1 MIAAELTVQRGG
13 RDVLV
18 DVSLTATPGRMVA
31 VTGASGAGK
40 STLLWT
46 LAGLLPTVSGSVE
59 APDDVALV
67 PQDNGLVPVLTAAEN
82 VEVALL
88 ARGVSAAETSRRTA
102 EALTALGLANHGD
115 QLVEELS
122 GGQQQRVAVARG
134 LAVAPAVLLADE
146 VTSELDAANRERVLD
161 LLTAHAHA
169 GHTVVFATNDQE
181 AAQVCPVELHI
192 ADGRATLV
200 RP

>member
-1 MIAAELTVQRGG
+1 MIASGVTVQRGG

-18 DVSLTATPGRMVA
+18 DVTVRASGGQMVA

-46 LAGLLPTVSGSVE
+46 LAGLLPVADGSVDT
-59 APDDVALV
+59 PDDVALV

-88 ARGVSAAETSRRTA
+88 ARGVPAAATRQRAA
-102 EALTALGLANHGD
+102 EALAALGLDKHGD

-134 LAVAPAVLLADE
+134 LAVAPAALLADE

-161 LLTAHAHA
+161 LLAAHAAA
-169 GHTVVFATNDQE
+169 GNTVVFATNDEE
-181 AAQVCPVELHI
+181 AAQVCPIELHI

-200 RP
+200 RS